1 MHKFIDKRLVL
12 QKCKFCFI
20 KCLYMYKYVCV
31 CVRIQINNKETRDL
45 IMLFL
50 SVVANPSNRK
60 EHYLLST

>member
-1 MHKFIDKRLVL
+1 MHMFIDEMLVL

-20 KCLYMYKYVCV
+20 KYLYMYRYVCV
-31 CVRIQINNKETRDL
+31 CIQIVNNKIM